1 MRLLFARWSGNNSE
15 RNSWGDRPVRRL
27 RGSYILGHRTGQ
39 HHHDSMNIRPILVFP
54 LLSTLMSASAGQVPV
69 EDHTIR
75 LDVNLVVINVSVL
88 KKNGD
93 TVSGLGKQAF
103 QLFVDDSPLPINV
116 FH

>member
-1 MRLLFARWSGNNSE
+1 
-15 RNSWGDRPVRRL
+15 
-27 RGSYILGHRTGQ
+27 
-39 HHHDSMNIRPILVFP
+39 MNIRPILVFP